1 MVMVKE
7 HRTNAA
13 ALVAA
18 AFAFVLACCFLLAP
32 LQQAFGLDVVKCT
45 ARVNAEGSNEVLGGT
60 ETRVTWEGQAA
71 AEEQVAGLSLT
82 FPAGTS
88 FSGED
93 ARITMLTGDDLMTR
107 TSIDAEFSVDGQT
120 LHAAFAEPAEAGGYF
135 RFEVYGV
142 FFPAEG
148 GDMVL
153 AGAYTTADGTE
164 VAMGAIPAVSVK
176 GITATEQLSSW
187 LEEQEWVQAWN
198 SNKFLRLFLNPPLL
212 VTSFPV
218 VFNGFSWRWALWP
231 SHSRWPFPSASFC
244 RSCAW
249 RVSASCA
256 ALPRSM

>member
-93 ARITMLTGDDLMTR
+93 ARITMKR
-107 TSIDAEFSVDGQT
+107 
-120 LHAAFAEPAEAGGYF
+120 AA
-135 RFEVYGV
+135 
-142 FFPAEG
+142 
-148 GDMVL
+148 
-153 AGAYTTADGTE
+153 
-164 VAMGAIPAVSVK
+164 I
-176 GITATEQLSSW
+176 
-187 LEEQEWVQAWN
+187 
-198 SNKFLRLFLNPPLL
+198 
-212 VTSFPV
+212 
-218 VFNGFSWRWALWP
+218 
-231 SHSRWPFPSASFC
+231 SASRC
-244 RSCAW
+244 MGCSSPPR
-249 RVSASCA
+249 A
-256 ALPRSM
+256 ATWCSRARTPLPTAPRWLWAPSRR